1 MTCGWRNRNSARKSP
16 RIPRFANADVVSTVR
31 FVRDLAIPFIYLIL
45 PSAKEN
51 PGAEHTLPE
60 GGFVALRSGCR

>member
-1 MTCGWRNRNSARKSP
+1 MTCGLRIRNSARKSP
-16 RIPRFANADVVSTVR
+16 RIPRLANVDVVDTVR
-31 FVRDLAIPFIYLIL
+31 IVGDLAIPFIYLLL

-60 GGFVALRSGCR
+60 GGFVALCSDRH

>member
-1 MTCGWRNRNSARKSP
+1 MTCGWRIRNSARKSP
-16 RIPRFANADVVSTVR
+16 RIPKLANVDLVDTVR
-31 FVRDLAIPFIYLIL
+31 IVRDLAIPFIYLIL

-60 GGFVALRSGCR
+60 GGFIALRSARW